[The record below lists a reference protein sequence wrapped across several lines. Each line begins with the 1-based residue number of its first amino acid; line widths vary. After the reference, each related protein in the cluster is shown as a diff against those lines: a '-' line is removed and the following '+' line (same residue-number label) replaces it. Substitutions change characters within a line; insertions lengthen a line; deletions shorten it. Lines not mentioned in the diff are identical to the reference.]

1 MAGVRPQRV
10 DQLAPAR
17 GVEPCAERVAGSNR
31 SASEPLA
38 MKQAPLKALP
48 IVWQRLVKEGET
60 CERCGSTHQEI
71 LAALA
76 QLEPALQ
83 PLGIQPV
90 LQTLVLDEPSF
101 RADSSASNRIWIGG
115 RSMEDWLGA
124 RAGSSPCCSVCG
136 DLPCRTLEMGGHSFE
151 AVPRNLVVKAALLAA
166 AGMIESS
173 RSGAGLASS
182 CASESASTSDC
193 GCAKACD

>member
-1 MAGVRPQRV
+1 MRPQRA
-10 DQLAPAR
+10 DERAPAR
-17 GVEPCAERVAGSNR
+17 GVEPCAERVAESNR
-31 SASEPLA
+31 RVSEALA
-38 MKQAPLKALP
+38 MKQPELEPLP
-48 IVWQRLVKEGET
+48 IVWQRLVKDGET
-60 CERCGSTHQEI
+60 CERCGSTHQEL

-83 PLGIQPV
+83 PLGIRPV

-115 RSMEDWLGA
+115 RPMEDWLGA
-124 RAGSSPCCSVCG
+124 RAGSSPCCAVCG
-136 DLPCRTLEMGGHSFE
+136 DLPCRTFEIGGHSFE
-151 AVPRNLVVKAALLAA
+151 AVPQNLVVKAALIAA

-182 CASESASTSDC
+182 CASEGANTTEC

>member
-1 MAGVRPQRV
+1 MAGVRPERA
-10 DQLAPAR
+10 DELARAC
-17 GVEPCAERVAGSNR
+17 GVEACAGRAAGSNR
-31 SASEPLA
+31 SVSESLA
-38 MKQAPLKALP
+38 TQPPSLKPLP
-48 IVWQRLVKEGET
+48 IVWRRLLKDGET
-60 CERCGSTHQEI
+60 CERCGSTHREI
-71 LAALA
+71 LAALD

-115 RSMEDWLGA
+115 RSIDEWLGA

-151 AVPRNLVVKAALLAA
+151 AVPRNLVIKAALIAA

-182 CASESASTSDC
+182 CASESASEC

>member
-1 MAGVRPQRV
+1 MAGVRPQCV
-10 DQLAPAR
+10 DGLAPAR
-17 GVEPCAERVAGSNR
+17 GVEPCAQTVAGSNR
-31 SASEPLA
+31 SVSETLA
-38 MKQAPLKALP
+38 MKQPPLKALP

-76 QLEPALQ
+76 QLEPALR

-115 RSMEDWLGA
+115 KSMEDWLGA

-151 AVPRNLVVKAALLAA
+151 AVPRNLVVKAALIAA
-166 AGMIESS
+166 AGMIEPS
-173 RSGAGLASS
+173 RSGAAPACS
-182 CASESASTSDC
+182 CESASTSES
-193 GCAKACD
+193 GCRQSCD